1 MFLLHLLIKFSLRR
15 INNIYSLLV
24 GFREYKESQKYNETN
39 RNDPVLLVEDVN
51 HGQVASGKIV
61 RES

>member
-1 MFLLHLLIKFSLRR
+1 MYVFITFVNYSLRR

-61 RES
+61 GES

>member
-1 MFLLHLLIKFSLRR
+1 MYVFIIVVLFSLRR
-15 INNIYSLLV
+15 INNIYSLLAD
-24 GFREYKESQKYNETN
+24 FREYKESQKYNETN

-61 RES
+61 KES

>member
-1 MFLLHLLIKFSLRR
+1 MYVFITFVNYSLRR

-24 GFREYKESQKYNETN
+24 DFREYKESQKYNETN

>member
-24 GFREYKESQKYNETN
+24 DFREYKESQKYNETN

>member
-1 MFLLHLLIKFSLRR
+1 MYVCKFSLRW
-15 INNIYSLLV
+15 INNIYSLLAD
-24 GFREYKESQKYNETN
+24 FREYKESQKYNETN

-51 HGQVASGKIV
+51 HGQVASGKNV